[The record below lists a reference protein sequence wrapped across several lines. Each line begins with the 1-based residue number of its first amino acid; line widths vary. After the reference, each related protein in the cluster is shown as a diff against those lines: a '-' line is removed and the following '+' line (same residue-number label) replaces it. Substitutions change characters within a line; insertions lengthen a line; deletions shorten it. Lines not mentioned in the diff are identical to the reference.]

1 MRAASIDSRVMIHA
15 IRGYVMPA
23 LVALL
28 VLFGALALSGV
39 WPGARWPAL
48 ACAVLLAIGI
58 HDLVQ
63 THHSV
68 LRSYPVL
75 GHVRY
80 LLEDVGPELRQYIV
94 ESNTEGRPFD
104 RDTRSLAYQRAKGVI
119 DKKPFGTEID
129 VYAEGY
135 GWLVHS
141 LAPREP
147 VDDPARTMRIR
158 LGGDDCAQPYS
169 ASVFNISAMSF
180 GSLSPTAI
188 RALSEGA
195 KLGGFAHNTG
205 EGGLSAHHREGGG
218 DLVWQ
223 IGTGYFGCRA
233 RDGGFDPERFRD
245 AAAHPSV
252 KAIELKLSQGA
263 KPGHGGI
270 LPAAKI
276 SPEIAEVRGIERGHD
291 CVSPPHHRAFD
302 SPIGLV
308 EFVARLR
315 ELSGGKPVGAK
326 LSVGDPR
333 EWLAVCR
340 AMLETGLT
348 PDFVTVDGGEGGTGA
363 APIEL
368 SDHMGMPVKDGIV
381 VVHQS
386 LVGAGLRDRVRVVA
400 SGKLITGFEMA
411 VACAL
416 GADAINSA
424 RGFMFALGCIQAQ
437 RCHTNRCPV
446 GVATQDARLARSVHV
461 PTKAVRVRN
470 FHRETVEAF
479 AGVIASAGLAHPS
492 ELTPAHVYRRVNA
505 WEIRTLAELYPSL
518 EPGAL
523 AHGGDAGFLREAWGR
538 ARASSFSA

>member
-1 MRAASIDSRVMIHA
+1 M
-15 IRGYVMPA
+15 
-23 LVALL
+23 
-28 VLFGALALSGV
+28 
-39 WPGARWPAL
+39 
-48 ACAVLLAIGI
+48 
-58 HDLVQ
+58 
-63 THHSV
+63 
-68 LRSYPVL
+68 
-75 GHVRY
+75 
-80 LLEDVGPELRQYIV
+80 
-94 ESNTEGRPFD
+94 
-104 RDTRSLAYQRAKGVI
+104 I

-158 LGGDDCAQPYS
+158 LGGDDCTQPYS

-302 SPIGLV
+302 SPIGRALLGREGGDRTMV
-308 EFVARLR
+308 ETPRGRR
-315 ELSGGKPVGAK
+315 ELR
-326 LSVGDPR
+326 D
-333 EWLAVCR
+333 
-340 AMLETGLT
+340 M
-348 PDFVTVDGGEGGTGA
+348 
-363 APIEL
+363 
-368 SDHMGMPVKDGIV
+368 V
-381 VVHQS
+381 VRH
-386 LVGAGLRDRVRVVA
+386 D
-400 SGKLITGFEMA
+400 
-411 VACAL
+411 
-416 GADAINSA
+416 
-424 RGFMFALGCIQAQ
+424 
-437 RCHTNRCPV
+437 
-446 GVATQDARLARSVHV
+446 
-461 PTKAVRVRN
+461 
-470 FHRETVEAF
+470 
-479 AGVIASAGLAHPS
+479 
-492 ELTPAHVYRRVNA
+492 
-505 WEIRTLAELYPSL
+505 
-518 EPGAL
+518 
-523 AHGGDAGFLREAWGR
+523 
-538 ARASSFSA
+538 